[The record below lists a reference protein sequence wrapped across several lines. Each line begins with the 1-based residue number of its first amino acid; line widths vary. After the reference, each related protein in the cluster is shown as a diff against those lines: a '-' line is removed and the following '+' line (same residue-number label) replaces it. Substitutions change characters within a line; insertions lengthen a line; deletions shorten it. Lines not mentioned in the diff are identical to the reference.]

1 MYLDS
6 SSSDDCE
13 EEYHSEACT
22 EDLHLGLPEKNQK
35 KYKITLPPFTG
46 EDDWKVWFN
55 KFKTVPKRQHWTR
68 GQKLDQLLPRL
79 LGKAGDFVFGQLSQ
93 EEIDNYEVLVEEL
106 NKRFST
112 IETARSYKLLFNR
125 RDQKPGETTI
135 QYGTELKR
143 LYAKAYPNRNS
154 WNRCEDLLLR
164 FLDGLNDENAR
175 FQIEFVKDP
184 ADIDEA
190 IRHVINFTEAR
201 KGSYT
206 DDQDKR
212 PKKIARQ
219 VKVNNTKRPL
229 STQNNMEKNHG
240 NIMEAQSEKGNN
252 SSTET
257 GKPE

>member
-22 EDLHLGLPEKNQK
+22 EDLHLGLPEKNPK
-35 KYKITLPPFTG
+35 KKKITLPPFTG

-55 KFKTVPKRQHWTR
+55 KFKTVAKRQHWTR

-143 LYAKAYPNRNS
+143 LSVKAYPNRNS

-164 FLDGLNDENAR
+164 LLDGLNDENAR
-175 FQIEFVKDP
+175 FQIEAGL
-184 ADIDEA
+184 ADE
-190 IRHVINFTEAR
+190 
-201 KGSYT
+201 G
-206 DDQDKR
+206 
-212 PKKIARQ
+212 
-219 VKVNNTKRPL
+219 L
-229 STQNNMEKNHG
+229 L
-240 NIMEAQSEKGNN
+240 
-252 SSTET
+252 
-257 GKPE
+257 